1 MASEESVPVMSV
13 DEFCDFL
20 STKFDDDVVTT
31 LRENKISGASFTK
44 LSERQLEKLVTAMGD
59 VVELQALQEKIQK
72 MTAPSFHLVS

>member
-1 MASEESVPVMSV
+1 MASEESVPGMSV

-31 LRENKISGASFTK
+31 FRENKISGASFTK

-59 VVELQALQEKIQK
+59 VVELQALQEKVKK

>member
-1 MASEESVPVMSV
+1 MSV